1 MTSPT
6 SGRPLAGVRVVE
18 LQGLG
23 PAPHAAMVLADLGA
37 EVVRVERVGGRG
49 LQLMNSADD
58 PALRGRDRTVAI
70 DLKDPAGVAQLLD
83 LVADADVLIEGFR
96 PGVAERLGIGP
107 QECLGRNP
115 RLVYVR
121 ITGWGQDGPWA
132 SHVGHDINYVGLTG
146 ALHAIGAADRPPPPP
161 LNLIGDFGGGSML
174 AVVGA
179 LSALVERATTGRGQ
193 VVDAAMVDGT
203 AMLSQML
210 LSLVGAGEWSE
221 ARQSNLL
228 DGAAPFYR
236 TYACADDRYVAV
248 GPLEPHFYAAL
259 LDGLGLDPADLP
271 HQYDRSGWPLLH
283 ETFERLFRTRDRDD
297 WAARFEGTDACV
309 TPVLTFT
316 EAADHHHLAARG
328 TYVRA
333 GGHQHSAPAPRF
345 SEPGPREAPA
355 QQ

>member
-1 MTSPT
+1 MTSPP
-6 SGRPLAGVRVVE
+6 SGRPLTGVRVVE

-49 LQLMNSADD
+49 LQLMDPTDD
-58 PALRGRDRTVAI
+58 PALRGRAQTLSI
-70 DLKDPAGVAQLLD
+70 DLKDPAGVAELLD
-83 LVADADVLIEGFR
+83 LVADADVLLEGFR

-107 QECLGRNP
+107 EQALERNP

-132 SHVGHDINYVGLTG
+132 GHVGHDINYVGLTG
-146 ALHAIGAADRPPPPP
+146 ALHAIGPADLPPPPP

-179 LSALVERATTGRGQ
+179 LAALVERSTTGRGQ

-210 LSLVGAGEWSE
+210 ISLVGAGAWSE
-221 ARQSNLL
+221 QRHSNLL

-236 TYACADDRYVAV
+236 TYACADGRFVAV

-271 HQYDRSGWPLLH
+271 EQYDRSGWPTLH
-283 ETFERLFRTRDRDD
+283 ATFEEIFATRDRDH
-297 WAARFEGTDACV
+297 WAERFEGTDACV

-316 EAADHHHLAARG
+316 EAADHPHLAARG
-328 TYVRA
+328 TYERA

-345 SEPGPREAPA
+345 SDPA
-355 QQ
+355 RPPQG

>member
-1 MTSPT
+1 
-6 SGRPLAGVRVVE
+6 
-18 LQGLG
+18 
-23 PAPHAAMVLADLGA
+23 
-37 EVVRVERVGGRG
+37 
-49 LQLMNSADD
+49 
-58 PALRGRDRTVAI
+58 
-70 DLKDPAGVAQLLD
+70 
-83 LVADADVLIEGFR
+83 
-96 PGVAERLGIGP
+96 
-107 QECLGRNP
+107 
-115 RLVYVR
+115 
-121 ITGWGQDGPWA
+121 
-132 SHVGHDINYVGLTG
+132 
-146 ALHAIGAADRPPPPP
+146 
-161 LNLIGDFGGGSML
+161 

-283 ETFERLFRTRDRDD
+283 ETFERL
-297 WAARFEGTDACV
+297 
-309 TPVLTFT
+309 
-316 EAADHHHLAARG
+316 
-328 TYVRA
+328 
-333 GGHQHSAPAPRF
+333 
-345 SEPGPREAPA
+345 
-355 QQ
+355 

>member
-1 MTSPT
+1 MTSPS

-23 PAPHAAMVLADLGA
+23 PAPHAAMVMADLGA
-37 EVVRVERVGGRG
+37 EVTRVERVGGRG
-49 LQLMNSADD
+49 LQLMDPSDD
-58 PALRGRDRTVAI
+58 PALRGRARTVAI
-70 DLKDPAGVAQLLD
+70 DLKDPAGELLD
-83 LVADADVLIEGFR
+83 LLADADILIEGFR
-96 PGVAERLGIGP
+96 PGVTERLGIGP

-115 RLVYVR
+115 SLVYVR

-179 LSALVERATTGRGQ
+179 LAALVERSTTGRGQ

-210 LSLVGAGEWSE
+210 LSLVGAGSWSE
-221 ARQSNLL
+221 ERQSNLL

-236 TYACADDRYVAV
+236 TYACADGRYVAV

-259 LDGLGLDPADLP
+259 LDGLGLDPTALP
-271 HQYDRSGWPLLH
+271 DQYDRSGWTTLH
-283 ETFERLFRTRDRDD
+283 DTFERLFATRDRDD
-297 WAARFEGTDACV
+297 WAAHFEDTDACV

-316 EAADHHHLAARG
+316 EAADHPHLAERG
-328 TYVRA
+328 TYVRVD
-333 GGHQHSAPAPRF
+333 GHQHSTPAPRF
-345 SEPGPREAPA
+345 TRPHPDLCAE
-355 QQ
+355 